1 MVKNKARLI
10 SILLLVVMIISIIPQ
25 TAYASSG
32 FTPVNGISSA
42 GGSGKTPGSPTPGG
56 NSGVWSSRFQGF
68 RITILG
74 YDAAPA
80 FTFMGKD
87 YLDLVFSYDNIDSMD
102 YFGDNHKLGVL
113 RNIYESK
120 NELNTKIL
128 SISDINTLLNKGNL
142 ITSVPKGA
150 DLSNA
155 INNFKSSKIPYP
167 LDLVGGNWISYG
179 NEIKNVFYG
188 SSDKLDINALLYV
201 ILNLATVNAENN
213 TVDSLWQPK
222 SDAFLYSDTFTTEEL
237 AQLRKGA
244 IKPIELMASKGLG
257 ISIEPI
263 IWNKLRISKEQYSYG
278 VYGTQTSIGWIVDW
292 LETPDSNGKVWF
304 NPTAGKGTG
313 GYDTS
318 LFGRMG
324 RRSMVAKGLSF
335 TFYAYR
341 DGAGKVITDYEWT
354 ISPPNDTGQSITNKV
369 VSDIQPG
376 WSLHLYR
383 LKAGDESSTQTFDTP
398 EGNNPHPAP
407 DPSSIPLA
415 NNEKPEQRNINII
428 KTYEEDGNHVGT
440 YSRNNNP
447 QRIIIQNEIEYKV
460 DEWFISRDYVNVN
473 ESTTWTQIK
482 SNTSSSSSGK
492 STTTVKVEEPN
503 TTLYV
508 KLIKKTEVVGDADL
522 VIRESQITKAIDT
535 MNPNIPNWGAKTMNF
550 NYQSLSGT
558 CDYIEY
564 CGGCRGN
571 SEDGYWCP
579 GHRCGKSF
587 VLRDTDYDY
596 HFKNIAPIKEKLLAN
611 VGVFKALNTTGD
623 DASGNRSSLSAGT
636 DGVSSFNYQMV
647 LWRGKDV
654 PTLASYKE
662 NSSHVLNTLLS
673 RYGKQPVGSRTN
685 ERVYFER
692 LDTELDMDN
701 SIGDYFT
708 DSKCP
713 EHSSYGLSST
723 AKNSNKLQYNGDVTI
738 QSYTGV
744 QHKIG
749 NAVTTN
755 STNIFAALIGKPVS
769 VKFSGGTIVTSSKA
783 VKFYPYIRMTYQL
796 PAKSDNDRINVNVL
810 SQWIS
815 ELYPHSFAE
824 AAWGSTKDINMNLT
838 SVQWSTHQKAIQGT
852 DGWQGTNKVLPGGSI
867 YNLDT
872 KNQNTYVSVITWQPY
887 IEDEI
892 ANKVLTEGGASYKL
906 TDTIAPHDELAKT
919 AEKALDNWRV
929 VQYIEKNTKASN
941 AFNGLKV
948 TGGNVSLNSLG
959 LPNKSS
965 TEDKYY
971 MKPADV
977 GGIASQGD
985 VDIINKTVIEIHYK
999 IVADV
1004 EGNIT
1009 VYRKRDG
1016 SGWVEIDRLN
1026 KTQGIDA
1033 LSPES
1038 KALNDR
1044 TQIITNLITVLT
1056 RNEGNDKTASWAT
1069 SDGKW
1074 YNEAFDGINYV
1085 RRETCFEI
1093 GFVDSPIRSAALD
1106 PNLTPVNK
1114 GQSDLFSTAFISQFR
1129 MNDKSDAYSSE
1140 VSGYVGK
1147 FKGQNVILNGAE
1159 NMFKTRVFSIPNVNV
1174 QDIKGN

>member
-1 MVKNKARLI
+1 MVKNRTRLI

-25 TAYASSG
+25 TAFASSG
-32 FTPVNGISSA
+32 FAPVNGVSSA

-68 RITILG
+68 RITVIG

-87 YLDLVFSYDNIDSMD
+87 SLDLVFSYDNIDSMD

-113 RNIYESK
+113 RNFYENK
-120 NELNTKIL
+120 DELNTRIM
-128 SISDINTLLNKGNL
+128 SINDIKVRLDDGRLT
-142 ITSVPKGA
+142 TAVPNGA
-150 DLSNA
+150 DLNKA
-155 INNFKSSKIPYP
+155 IKNFTASKIPYP
-167 LDLVGGNWISYG
+167 LNLVGGNWVTYG

-201 ILNLATVNAENN
+201 ILNLSSKDASGNYLR
-213 TVDSLWQPK
+213 LWQPK
-222 SDAFLYSDTFTTEEL
+222 SDAFLYGDTFTTEEL
-237 AQLRKGA
+237 AQLREGT
-244 IKPIELMASKGLG
+244 ITPIELMASKRLG

-263 IWNKLRISKEQYSYG
+263 IWNKLRLSKNQFSYG
-278 VYGTQTSIGWIVDW
+278 VYGTQTSIGWIIDW

-324 RRSMVAKGLSF
+324 RRSMIAKGLSF

-369 VSDIQPG
+369 VADIQPG

-383 LKAGDESSTQTFDTP
+383 LIGSLEDTTHTFDKP
-398 EGNNPHPAP
+398 KGDIPHEAP
-407 DPSSIPLA
+407 NIDKSKLKSPDKA
-415 NNEKPEQRNINII
+415 KINII

-447 QRIIIQNEIEYKV
+447 QNIMIENEVTYKV
-460 DEWFISRDYVNVN
+460 DEWFISKDYVNAN

-482 SNTSSSSSGK
+482 SSASSSSSGK
-492 STTTVKVEEPN
+492 TPNTVKVENPN

-508 KLIKKTEVVGDADL
+508 KLIKKTEPIVNNSADL

-535 MNPNIPNWGAKTMNF
+535 INPNIPNWGAKTMNF
-550 NYQSLSGT
+550 DYQSLSGT
-558 CDYIEY
+558 CDHIYY
-564 CGGCRGN
+564 CGGCSGN
-571 SEDGYWCP
+571 AKDGYWCP

-749 NAVTTN
+749 NAVTSN
-755 STNIFAALIGKPVS
+755 NHNIFATLVGKPVS
-769 VKFSGGTIVTSSKA
+769 AKFSGGTIVPSSKA

-796 PAKSDNDRINVNVL
+796 PAKEDNDRINVNVL

-815 ELYPHSFAE
+815 ELYPNSFAE
-824 AAWGSTKDINMNLT
+824 ASWGSTKDINMNLT

-959 LPNKSS
+959 LQNKSS

-971 MKPADV
+971 MKPAD
-977 GGIASQGD
+977 QGD
-985 VDIINKTVIEIHYK
+985 IAGQGDLDIINTTVTEIHYK
-999 IVADV
+999 VTADV

-1009 VYRKRDG
+1009 VYRKRDS
-1016 SGWVEIDRLN
+1016 SGWTAIDIIKKN
-1026 KTQGIDA
+1026 EGIEV
-1033 LSPES
+1033 LSTES

-1044 TQIITNLITVLT
+1044 TQIITNLMTVLT
-1056 RNEGNDKTASWAT
+1056 RNQGNDTSASWAP
-1069 SDGKW
+1069 DGKW
-1074 YNEAFDGINYV
+1074 YNEAFDGICYV
-1085 RRETCFEI
+1085 RRETSFEV
-1093 GFVDSPIRSAALD
+1093 GFLDSPIRSAALD

-1129 MNDKSDAYSSE
+1129 LNDKSDAYTSE
-1140 VSGYVGK
+1140 APGYVGK
-1147 FKGQNVILNGAE
+1147 FKGQNVILPGAE
-1159 NMFKTRVFSIPNVNV
+1159 NMYKTRVFSIPNVNV
-1174 QDIKGN
+1174 QDLK

>member
-1 MVKNKARLI
+1 MVKNRTRLI

-25 TAYASSG
+25 TAFASSG
-32 FTPVNGISSA
+32 FAPVNGVSSA
-42 GGSGKTPGSPTPGG
+42 GGSGKSPGSPKPGG

-68 RITILG
+68 RITVIG

-87 YLDLVFSYDNIDSMD
+87 SLDLVFSYDNIKEMD

-113 RNIYESK
+113 RNFYESK
-120 NELNTKIL
+120 DELNTKIL
-128 SISDINTLLNKGNL
+128 SISDINKLLNNGGL
-142 ITSVPKGA
+142 ATAVPNGA
-150 DLSNA
+150 DLNKA
-155 INNFKSSKIPYP
+155 IKNFTASKIPYP
-167 LDLVGGNWISYG
+167 LNLVGGNWVTYG

-201 ILNLATVNAENN
+201 ILNLSSKDASGNYLR
-213 TVDSLWQPK
+213 LWQPK
-222 SDAFLYSDTFTTEEL
+222 SDAFLYGDTFTTEEL
-237 AQLRKGA
+237 AQLREGT
-244 IKPIELMASKGLG
+244 ITPIELMASKRLG

-263 IWNKLRISKEQYSYG
+263 IWNKLRLSKNQYSYG
-278 VYGTQTSIGWIVDW
+278 VYGTQTSIGWIIDW

-313 GYDTS
+313 GYDIS
-318 LFGRMG
+318 LFGGMG
-324 RRSMVAKGLSF
+324 RRSMVTDKISF
-335 TFYAYR
+335 IFHNYR
-341 DGAGKVITDYEWT
+341 DEAGKVITDYEWW
-354 ISPPNDTGQSITNKV
+354 IKPPVDTGQKITNKEV
-369 VSDIQPG
+369 GGIQPG

-383 LKAGDESSTQTFDTP
+383 LIGSLEDTTHTFDYTKGDIP
-398 EGNNPHPAP
+398 HEAPNIDKSKLKNPDKA
-407 DPSSIPLA
+407 
-415 NNEKPEQRNINII
+415 KINII

-447 QRIIIQNEIEYKV
+447 QNIMIENEVTYKV
-460 DEWFISRDYVNVN
+460 DEWFISKDYVSTSQ
-473 ESTTWTQIK
+473 STTWTQIK
-482 SNTSSSSSGK
+482 SSASSSSSGK

-550 NYQSLSGT
+550 DYQNLSGT

-692 LDTELDMDN
+692 LDIELDMDN

-749 NAVTTN
+749 NAVTSN
-755 STNIFAALIGKPVS
+755 NHNIFATLVGKPVS
-769 VKFSGGTIVTSSKA
+769 AKFSGGTIVPSSKA

-796 PAKSDNDRINVNVL
+796 PAAADDDRIDVNVL

-815 ELYPHSFAE
+815 ELYPNSFAE
-824 AAWGSTKDINMNLT
+824 ASWGSTKDINMNI
-838 SVQWSTHQKAIQGT
+838 SSQQWSTHQKAIQGA
-852 DGWQGTNKVLPGGSI
+852 DGWQGTNKVLPGGAI

-872 KNQNTYVSVITWQPY
+872 KNQNTYASVITWQPY

-892 ANKVLTEGGASYKL
+892 ANKVLIEGGASYRL
-906 TDTIAPHDELAKT
+906 ADTVAPHDELAKS

-929 VQYIEKNTKASN
+929 VQYVEKNTKATN
-941 AFNGLKV
+941 AFGGLKV
-948 TGGNVSLNSLG
+948 EAGGQSLSSLG
-959 LPNKSS
+959 LQNKSS

-971 MKPADV
+971 MKPAD
-977 GGIASQGD
+977 QGD
-985 VDIINKTVIEIHYK
+985 IAGQGDLDIINKTYTEIHYK
-999 IVADV
+999 VSANTEGDV
-1004 EGNIT
+1004 KIH
-1009 VYRKRDG
+1009 RKRDS
-1016 SGWVEIDRLN
+1016 SGWVLIDTIKKN
-1026 KTQGIDA
+1026 EGIEV
-1033 LSPES
+1033 LSAES
-1038 KALNDR
+1038 KALDDR
-1044 TQIITNLITVLT
+1044 TKVVTNLLTVLT

-1074 YNEAFDGINYV
+1074 YNEAFDGICYV

-1129 MNDKSDAYSSE
+1129 MNDKSDAYPGE

-1159 NMFKTRVFSIPNVNV
+1159 NMYKTRVFSIPNATV
-1174 QDIKGN
+1174 QDLK